1 MPTIR
6 DVVQALARR
15 DGVDA
20 VVLLGSDGLPI
31 DSQAA
36 PGGGLDAEV
45 VAAHLPP
52 LVHACDELGQHAGRG
67 ALATAVVEYAA
78 GYAVVTDLSRD
89 VKLLVLLGPG
99 ASLGPLLYDLS
110 RHRAQIA
117 GLL

>member
-15 DGVDA
+15 EGVEA
-20 VVLLGSDGLPI
+20 VILLGNDGLPI
-31 DSQAA
+31 DSHTGA
-36 PGGGLDAEV
+36 GLDAEV

-52 LVHACDELGQHAGRG
+52 LVHACQELGAHAARG
-67 ALATAVVEYAA
+67 DLTTGVLEFDSGFAVVSN
-78 GYAVVTDLSRD
+78 LSRD
-89 VKLLVLLGPG
+89 AQLLVLLKPH
-99 ASLGPLLYDLS
+99 ANLAPLLYDLS

>member
-15 DGVDA
+15 EGVEA
-20 VVLLGSDGLPI
+20 VVLLGDDGLPI

-36 PGGGLDAEV
+36 AGVDPEV

-52 LVHACDELGQHAGRG
+52 LVHASEELGAHAGRG
-67 ALATAVVEYAA
+67 ALTTCVLEFAAGFAVVSN
-78 GYAVVTDLSRD
+78 LSHD
-89 VKLLVLLGPG
+89 AKLLILLRPD
-99 ASLGPLLYDLS
+99 AALGPLLYDLS